1 MTAIMI
7 KMDNGFFIP
16 ELKGF
21 DDTKQDT
28 LLVDI
33 NLAKDEADLLSY
45 KELRDIGIMERYYD
59 KLKHQ
64 VEYNQD
70 INELQNE
77 FRIKNN
83 IDTTVN
89 LSAFFKEI

>member
-1 MTAIMI
+1 MTTIMI

-59 KLKHQ
+59 KLENQ
-64 VEYNQD
+64 IEYNQD
-70 INELQNE
+70 ISELQNE

-89 LSAFFKEI
+89 LSTFLKEI